1 MMVWEP
7 KKLSVMNSLRS
18 RDDLKN
24 DGNKQMISH
33 GLPSKDNPDHTA
45 LLPFEKESM
54 SGTSCNPPLGTPQR
68 CCVGATSAG
77 GDLHWKKGT
86 CAGTNYNNLPPI
98 DFSFVRTL
106 IATLAQLNKR
116 LVIVGDSIM
125 YQVVAGLECTW
136 LRAGCTAS
144 NRSIKRTTSG
154 FWKYGVHSIEQ
165 WNVTCGTHRAPPIT
179 FFLQYRPQADLT
191 EIDEQ
196 LSKAD
201 IYVFNTGLHYL
212 KKEVDGVFRNETKA
226 WLRRVLEWASVSPQS
241 RYVFMRETTAQHRDS
256 LGGEWDTSMNTT
268 QCVPLRWDATQARNW
283 RNNAVRHWSER
294 VGFDLSPPSKNKNDK
309 TVRLHWLPLYESTVP
324 RYALHPGFSTKC
336 EPTHYCQHPAM
347 WQWVWSNFTMG
358 LREQLLLKLR
368 IQETT

>member
-1 MMVWEP
+1 MERYMWY
-7 KKLSVMNSLRS
+7 S
-18 RDDLKN
+18 
-24 DGNKQMISH
+24 
-33 GLPSKDNPDHTA
+33 PSTA
-45 LLPFEKESM
+45 HYVF
-54 SGTSCNPPLGTPQR
+54 
-68 CCVGATSAG
+68 
-77 GDLHWKKGT
+77 
-86 CAGTNYNNLPPI
+86 
-98 DFSFVRTL
+98 
-106 IATLAQLNKR
+106 
-116 LVIVGDSIM
+116 
-125 YQVVAGLECTW
+125 
-136 LRAGCTAS
+136 
-144 NRSIKRTTSG
+144 
-154 FWKYGVHSIEQ
+154 
-165 WNVTCGTHRAPPIT
+165 HRP
-179 FFLQYRPQADLT
+179 YADLT

-358 LREQLLLKLR
+358 LREQLLLKL
-368 IQETT
+368 